1 MTLKLILLAYL
12 LLALFCVPIRRAP
25 VVWMGRLSRAVLRWR
40 VLHQP
45 WRIAWRRAVREI
57 DR

>member
-1 MTLKLILLAYL
+1 MKGILLLYL
-12 LLALFCVPIRRAP
+12 VLALFCVPIRRAP
-25 VVWMGRLSRAVLRWR
+25 AVWLGRLSRAFIRLR

-45 WRIAWRRAVREI
+45 WRLAWRRAVREI

>member
-1 MTLKLILLAYL
+1 MVMKLILLAYL

-25 VVWMGRLSRAVLRWR
+25 VVWIGRLSRAVLRWR

-45 WRIAWRRAVREI
+45 WRVAWRRAVREI